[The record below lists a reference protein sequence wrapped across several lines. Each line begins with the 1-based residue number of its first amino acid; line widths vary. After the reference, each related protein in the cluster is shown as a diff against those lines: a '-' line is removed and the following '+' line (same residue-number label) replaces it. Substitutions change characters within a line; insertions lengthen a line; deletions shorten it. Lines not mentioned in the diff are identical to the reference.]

1 MSLIGDA
8 YLRQW
13 LLKAN
18 EDIDTL
24 NVLVSTNPEKHA
36 SAICFHAQQAVEKFL
51 KAFLVHKNI
60 DFPRTHDVD
69 MLLSLCK
76 PMNAVAFDI
85 ELKEL
90 TEFGVDVRY
99 PDDFFHA
106 RSDPSHGVWRYCHAS
121 ETHCGRVDR
130 LIVIPT

>member
-1 MSLIGDA
+1 MSSLADE

-24 NVLVSTNPEKHA
+24 NVLLSANPEKHA

-51 KAFLVHKNI
+51 KSYLVHKKI

-69 MLLSLCK
+69 ALLALCK
-76 PMNAVAFDI
+76 PMNADAFDI

-99 PDDFFHA
+99 PDDFFT
-106 RSDPSHGVWRYCHAS
+106 PEAS
-121 ETHCGRVDR
+121 QAMEYGAIAIQVKRIVEG
-130 LIVIPT
+130 LIYSM

>member
-1 MSLIGDA
+1 MSSIGDA

-18 EDIDTL
+18 EDIDTIT
-24 NVLVSTNPEKHA
+24 VLVSTNPEKHA

-99 PDDFFHA
+99 PDDFFTPEA
-106 RSDPSHGVWRYCHAS
+106 TQAIEYSAIAIQVKRIVEG
-121 ETHCGRVDR
+121 
-130 LIVIPT
+130 LID

>member
-76 PMNAVAFDI
+76 PMNADAFDI

-99 PDDFFHA
+99 PDDFFTPEA
-106 RSDPSHGVWRYCHAS
+106 EQALEYGAIAMSVK
-121 ETHCGRVDR
+121 EIVER
-130 LIVIPT
+130 LIA